1 MVTEAGAFEAST
13 TFGTSVHVT
22 LNILNNR
29 KLRALLP
36 NHTLRLIRMPPRLS
50 FLHRALHPAL
60 PAFTMARAIARAT
73 PSNIETYLSDV
84 SMPRSSSQLNPAPS
98 AFRFISTS
106 SLFDHRFQ
114 VASCKN
120 GRFSSGFGPVFA
132 EKREYRNL
140 RRRSHKKKEKELEL
154 DVKICIEEQ
163 LPDDPEILVFIS
175 LSLLS
180 DWA

>member
-1 MVTEAGAFEAST
+1 
-13 TFGTSVHVT
+13 
-22 LNILNNR
+22 
-29 KLRALLP
+29 
-36 NHTLRLIRMPPRLS
+36 
-50 FLHRALHPAL
+50 
-60 PAFTMARAIARAT
+60 MARVIPRAT
-73 PSNIETYLSDV
+73 SSNFETYLNDV

-98 AFRFISTS
+98 AFRFISIS

-120 GRFSSGFGPVFA
+120 GRFSRGFGPVFA

-180 DWA
+180 D